1 MASERAILFVPH
13 DIVGKDCRV
22 EAIPRATVNGEEH
35 LLHHRADFCRVPPA
49 SLPGKR
55 ILTRSQALAAHDPA
69 VALPQGW
76 MATVLN
82 LIMNGVTV
90 FMVVDEEE
98 VFESANKQ
106 TKGFLF
112 SPPSGILSPVLPP
125 LNHSFPPTGIFH
137 LRYEWEFSYSGQ
149 CPIIRIKDIACSL

>member
-1 MASERAILFVPH
+1 MGDSLVVDVLPQRDL
-13 DIVGKDCRV
+13 V
-22 EAIPRATVNGEEH
+22 EKAYG
-35 LLHHRADFCRVPPA
+35 
-49 SLPGKR
+49 
-55 ILTRSQALAAHDPA
+55 A
-69 VALPQGW
+69 VARPQGW

-98 VFESANKQ
+98 VFESTNKQ

-112 SPPSGILSPVLPP
+112 ASPSGILSPVLPL

-149 CPIIRIKDIACSL
+149 WTKPIK